1 MKVDDNCM
9 RDFCKSYN
17 LKSLVRVPTCFK
29 NPENLSCI
37 DLILTNSAYSFQ
49 SLCVIETGLSDFH
62 KMTVAVMKESFQKK
76 MKPKIITYRNYKLFS
91 NELYKE
97 DLIFELSNES
107 FQFDR

>member
-1 MKVDDNCM
+1 MEVDDNCI

-17 LKSLVRVPTCFK
+17 LKNLVRVPTCFK

-49 SLCVIETGLSDFH
+49 SSCATETGLSDFH

-76 MKPKIITYRNYKLFS
+76 NEAKNYYL
-91 NELYKE
+91 
-97 DLIFELSNES
+97 
-107 FQFDR
+107 